1 MDPKGTVK
9 AQTSLFVNKGD
20 PDKEPLQ
27 GWQKAHVESAI
38 HNLVKALDGLGLAA
52 KVEALNRARTALHAV
67 SPFASEPVDC
77 VLWIPRSESEPNGW
91 NPNAVAPP
99 EMVALTHSMKTYGIT
114 MPIVGARLESGP
126 VRITDGFHRHVVC
139 GSDPEVSAR
148 VHGYLPFSLL
158 QGAMTEADQMS
169 ATVLHNQA
177 RGTHSVEREVAIV
190 AALDKAGWSDE
201 RVGVGLVKTDEE
213 LIRMRQLGGAAPNLA
228 SGSYG
233 RAWAF
238 GEKSK

>member
-1 MDPKGTVK
+1 VGPVGNMKP
-9 AQTSLFVNKGD
+9 AQTSLFDRDRG
-20 PDKEPLQ
+20 PLRSE
-27 GWQKAHVESAI
+27 AEARVEGAI
-38 HNLVKALDGLGLAA
+38 DELVRAIDGLGLAA

-77 VLWIPRSESEPNGW
+77 VLWIPRAESEPNTW
-91 NPNAVAPP
+91 NPNAVPPP
-99 EMVALTHSMKTYGIT
+99 EMVSLAHSMKTYGIT
-114 MPIVGARLESGP
+114 MPIVGARLEAGP

-158 QGAMTEADQMS
+158 QGTMSEADQMS

-190 AALDKAGWSDE
+190 AALDKAGWTDE
-201 RVGVGLVKTDEE
+201 HVGVGLVKSDEE
-213 LIRMRQLGGAAPNLA
+213 LIRMRQLGGAAQNLA

-233 RAWAF
+233 RAWSF
-238 GEKSK
+238 EKGSTK